1 MMWSQ
6 NAGGWGDR
14 EEQDVTAQR
23 ADKGARKT
31 CKAYARKTVR

>member
-6 NAGGWGDR
+6 NAGGR

-23 ADKGARKT
+23 AGKGARKT
-31 CKAYARKTVR
+31 GKTYARKTVR